1 MAEAMMNIQI
11 IPKVADLDD
20 LYPAVEAAIAIVESS
35 GLTYEVG
42 GLGTTVEGDFAT
54 LVAMAQRMNE
64 VVIEEGAQ
72 SVISQIRFYLGTEP
86 ISMDSLTSKFHH

>member
-20 LYPAVEAAIAIVESS
+20 PYPTVDAAIAVVQSS
-35 GLTYEVG
+35 GLPYEVG

-54 LVAMAQRMNE
+54 LVEIAQRMNE
-64 VVIEEGAQ
+64 VVIEQGAE

-86 ISMDSLTSKFHH
+86 ITMDSLTSKFRD

>member
-20 LYPAVEAAIAIVESS
+20 LYPTLVESIAEVQSS
-35 GLTYEVG
+35 GLSYEVG
-42 GLGTTVEGDFAT
+42 GLGTTVEGDFAA
-54 LVAMAQRMNE
+54 LVEIAQRMNE
-64 VVIEEGAQ
+64 VVIEHGAE

-86 ISMDSLTSKFHH
+86 ISMDSLTSKFRH